1 MGAGTF
7 GCTFSPKIPCLNKN
21 LTILDSNNSYISK
34 VLKGNTNDSLLIDE
48 INISNMILNIPQ
60 YQYYFAPILETCPI
74 DISVIPESER
84 EKCLITA
91 KYLTKSETVIE
102 EDSNKEIIHDF
113 TSSALKYIGKRG
125 IHKYLQ
131 QMIMSNESLGVKS
144 TYETYTHLLEG
155 LLKMQNMT
163 SSIVH
168 MDIKL
173 DNILID
179 EKLNVPIIIDFGFSV
194 TNTELLNMVNYE
206 KSLNYRFWS
215 YQYEASDSISINW
228 SIEVE
233 ILCYLSQI
241 KFKSRGG
248 KINDVIKF
256 EDIQHLEKVVENY
269 IEKTNMKFFY
279 SLSDQNVS
287 SFYLNTKK
295 YLSTYEL
302 STWKILVDD
311 LLGTFQSWD
320 VYALT
325 LIYSYFINNES
336 IQFEEYY
343 SNLFIQN
350 FKNDLI
356 NIILSAPGK
365 RAKPLDALL
374 STMRH
379 WTNFQNRRQ

>member
-34 VLKGNTNDSLLIDE
+34 VLKGNTNDSLLIEE
-48 INISNMILNIPQ
+48 IDISNMILNIPQ
-60 YQYYFAPILETCPI
+60 YKYYFAPILETCPI

-84 EKCLITA
+84 EKCLIIA

-102 EDSNKEIIHDF
+102 EDSDKEIIYDF
-113 TSSALKYIGKRG
+113 TSSALKYIGKTG
-125 IHKYLQ
+125 IQKYLL

-155 LLKMQNMT
+155 LIKMQNMS

-179 EKLNVPIIIDFGFSV
+179 EILNVPIIIDFGFSV

-228 SIEVE
+228 SIEIE
-233 ILCYLSQI
+233 ILCYISQI

-269 IEKTNMKFFY
+269 ILKTNMKFLY
-279 SLSDQNVS
+279 SLTDENII

-295 YLSTYEL
+295 YLYTYEL
-302 STWKILVDD
+302 SNWKILVDD

-320 VYALT
+320 VYALA
-325 LIYSYFINNES
+325 LIYSHFINNES

-350 FKNDLI
+350 CKNDLI
-356 NIILSAPGK
+356 NIVISAPGK

-379 WTNFQNRRQ
+379 WTNSQNRRQ